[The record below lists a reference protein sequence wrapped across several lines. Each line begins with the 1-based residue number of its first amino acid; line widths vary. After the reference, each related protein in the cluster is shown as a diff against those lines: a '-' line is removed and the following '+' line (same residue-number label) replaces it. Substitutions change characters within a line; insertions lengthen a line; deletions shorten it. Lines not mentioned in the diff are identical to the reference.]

1 MSGVRAAKLSPRAI
15 RRAVVETGMRDTDPV
30 ATAASRPLTV
40 IASATSLVV
49 ATLLTA
55 IHPGDLVR
63 PDLMA
68 LAFVFL
74 GATCFLLVRSSN
86 EMRGSFTTM
95 EHILVVLLSW
105 AAALLSALAQWPGNE
120 YLRDDWGP
128 YTVALTLVAISPYRP
143 LGSLVV
149 ALAASTAFVSG
160 LAALQSS
167 LMATVMPVT
176 VFALLGAAPVVL
188 LAGAG
193 IAYAR
198 VGVCE
203 YVATDRDYTGEQ
215 PAGGPVEVTEHEQ
228 RVMLLAGEVAPL
240 FSWVVQRG
248 NVSAHDIERAGEI
261 SAAVRATM
269 VHSANQS
276 WIATA
281 TTEAVESAHALS
293 ARPSHAAARNV
304 GQLLVATRVWDASDL
319 SARMS
324 FDQRTAVRALLEG
337 IFLHDQ
343 VRPES
348 FAVRVLEHGG
358 DVQLWIDVSYGHGEW
373 DGRPSSRV
381 RARHLRKPLGPF
393 LAVARA
399 SFEAVDFITYS
410 TKQSLKVTL
419 RFSYGL

>member
-1 MSGVRAAKLSPRAI
+1 MSVRAEKLSTRAI
-15 RRAVVETGMRDTDPV
+15 RRAAVETGMRDTDPV

-40 IASATSLVV
+40 IASGTSLLV
-49 ATLLTA
+49 AAFLTA
-55 IHPGDLVR
+55 AHPGDLAR
-63 PDLMA
+63 PDLMF

-74 GATCFLLVRSSN
+74 GATCIVLVHSSN
-86 EMRGSFTTM
+86 ELRNSFTAT
-95 EHILVVLLSW
+95 EHILAVVLSW

-120 YLRDDWGP
+120 FLRDDWGP
-128 YTVALTLVAISPYRP
+128 YVIALTLVATSPYRS

-149 ALAASTAFVSG
+149 ALVASTAFVSG
-160 LAALQSS
+160 LAVLQSS
-167 LMATVMPVT
+167 LMATTLPMT
-176 VFALLGAAPVVL
+176 VFALLAAAPVVL
-188 LAGAG
+188 LASAG

-203 YVATDRDYTGEQ
+203 YVGADRDYTGEL
-215 PAGGPVEVTEHEQ
+215 ASGDPVEVTEHER

-248 NVSAHDIERAGEI
+248 NISAHDIERAGEI

-269 VHSANQS
+269 VHSANRS

-281 TTEAVESAHALS
+281 TAEAVENAQALS

-304 GQLLVATRVWDASDL
+304 GQILVATRVWDSSDL

-337 IFLHDQ
+337 IFVHDQ
-343 VRPES
+343 VRPDS
-348 FAVRVLEHGG
+348 FAVRVLQHGG
-358 DVQLWIDVSYGHGEW
+358 NVQLWIDASYGPGEFR
-373 DGRPSSRV
+373 DRTLRRV

-393 LAVARA
+393 LAIARA
-399 SFEAVDFITYS
+399 SFPAVDFTTYS